1 MNEKQ
6 LLDLKKQIETA
17 KTRTAEFQ
25 GQREYLLKELKRQYD
40 CSTIAE
46 AKDKIK
52 EYQKSIDGLNKLIN
66 EGMADLEKQI
76 KEKE

>member
-1 MNEKQ
+1 MNEKE
-6 LLDLKKQIETA
+6 LLKLKDDIQKS
-17 KTRTAEFQ
+17 KTKVAEFQ
-25 GQREYLLKELKRQYD
+25 GQREYLMKELKKQYN
-40 CSTIAE
+40 CNSIEE
-46 AKDKIK
+46 AKKRVL